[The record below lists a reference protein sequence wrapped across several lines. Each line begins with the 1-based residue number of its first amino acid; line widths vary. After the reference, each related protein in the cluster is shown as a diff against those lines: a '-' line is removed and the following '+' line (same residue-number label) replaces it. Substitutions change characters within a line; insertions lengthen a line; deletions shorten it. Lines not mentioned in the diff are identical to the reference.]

1 MHIGQ
6 RNLQL
11 RLVVLSE
18 AAQVLGL
25 VAAWGGGRLLHRWE
39 DQEGV
44 AFGAEVE
51 VLAEGADDQE
61 LSISLHLQK
70 VVLLLPDEWDALEL
84 AQSVPLSYTLR
95 LRLLHSLL
103 SQHEVEN
110 QLFAPED
117 DALDHVER
125 QHAQAVQNVDAF
137 FEEWDISFAISLL
150 GFVHNLA
157 KLTDLREA
165 GLSGN
170 DGSDS
175 ALNR

>member
-1 MHIGQ
+1 M
-6 RNLQL
+6 
-11 RLVVLSE
+11 VVFSE
-18 AAQVLGL
+18 SAQILCL
-25 VAAWGGGRLLHRWE
+25 VATRGGRRLLHRWE
-39 DQEGV
+39 DQEWV

-51 VLAEGADDQE
+51 VLAEGANDQE

-110 QLFAPED
+110 QLLSPED

-125 QHAQAVQNVDAF
+125 
-137 FEEWDISFAISLL
+137 
-150 GFVHNLA
+150 
-157 KLTDLREA
+157 
-165 GLSGN
+165 
-170 DGSDS
+170 
-175 ALNR
+175 